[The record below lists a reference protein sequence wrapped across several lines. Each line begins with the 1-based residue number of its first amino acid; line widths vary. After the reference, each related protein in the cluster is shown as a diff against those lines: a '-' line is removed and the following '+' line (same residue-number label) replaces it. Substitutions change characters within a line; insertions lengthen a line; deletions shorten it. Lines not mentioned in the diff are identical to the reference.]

1 MSDPDRVVRCIKQ
14 LCNMR
19 EDGTPE
25 NNKLLSLYSARVP
38 WRRNWPGE
46 DIGWMQEI
54 ADQHGLHRDQV
65 EQLIRIVLDLD
76 D

>member
-1 MSDPDRVVRCIKQ
+1 MPDPDRVVRCIKQ
-14 LCNMR
+14 LCKMR

-25 NNKLLSLYSARVP
+25 NNKLLSLYSGGEF
-38 WRRNWPGE
+38 PGE
-46 DIGWMQEI
+46 EIGWMQEI

-65 EQLIRIVLDLD
+65 DQLIRIVLNLD